1 MSDSMSVRAVLSAYD
16 ESFSST
22 LEEAIK
28 SINKFDNQTMASS
41 QAVSDSGSRIS
52 NTFKSMVGA
61 ISTVAI
67 AGKAWDVVKN
77 SMGGAIERFDTL
89 NKYPVVMKALN
100 YSTQDVAKSTS
111 ILAKGIDGL
120 PTSLQDVT
128 SVAQQLA
135 PLTGSAK
142 KASQSAIALNN
153 AFLASGASVADT
165 SRGLQQYT
173 QMLSTGKVDLM
184 SYRTLMETMPI
195 ALRKVAN
202 SFGFTGKSAEQDLYN
217 ALQSGQITVDQLN
230 DRFIKL
236 NGGVNGFAQLAR
248 KNSQGIGTSFANL
261 KNAVVKNMANMMS
274 SIDKGFKQAGFG
286 SIAQVLDS
294 LKGSINSTFQTI
306 APVVTSVTT
315 VILKSLKGLF
325 SFINANKNWL
335 GPLAKGLIGI
345 SVFGKTAT
353 TIGGMAKSFKELG
366 GVIGIFTKVFPSL
379 ATGIKII
386 VSLGKISVFGKTATT
401 IGGMAKSFK
410 ELGGVIGIFTKVFPS
425 LATGIKIIVSL
436 GKASTYVRIFQ
447 SAMFGIG
454 KAVVSVI
461 AVGSKVFDIF
471 MKVGNAFKILAGLI
485 TANPLTIIIASIAA
499 VVGALIYFFTQT
511 KKGRAL
517 WQSFVNWL
525 SGVWQGLVGIATTI
539 WNAIGSAVTT
549 CVNTV
554 KSVWQGIVEFFTTLW
569 TGIVNIATTIWNGL
583 VTVFTTIV
591 TVIETVWQGISTL
604 WQGIVEF
611 FTTLWTGIVNIATT
625 IWNGLVTVFTTIVT
639 VIETVWQGI
648 STFFT
653 TLWTNIVTI
662 ATTIWNMIVMVVTT
676 VVTTVQAVWSG
687 FSAFMGSLWN
697 GIVAVASGVWNGLVA
712 VISGVWNTIVSV
724 INGAISIVRSVISSG
739 FNGAKAIVQGAMN
752 AMRSVI
758 SSIWNAIKGVFGAG
772 VNFIKSVV
780 HIDLGAAGRAI
791 MNSFLNGLKSVW
803 ENVKSFVSGIA
814 GWIKAHKGP
823 ISYDRKLLIPAGRA
837 IMEGLNSGLTEQFAN
852 VKSNVSTMAEMI
864 ANAATVTIPEIN
876 TNGFSQSLSAFN
888 SQIGNS
894 GIGVNSHL
902 SAHNTFNASSR
913 LFENQ
918 VTALIEQAVN
928 KLDNV
933 DQHPEITFDT
943 ASKLNRKFNEW
954 NNASSRLFENQ
965 VTALIE
971 QAVNKLDNV
980 DQHPEITF
988 DTASKLNRKFNEWNV
1003 AKWRSAKG

>member
-306 APVVTSVTT
+306 APVVTNVTT

-335 GPLAKGLIGI
+335 GPLVKGLIGI

-353 TIGGMAKSFKELG
+353 TIGGIAKSFKELG

-379 ATGIKII
+379 AAGIKII
-386 VSLGKISVFGKTATT
+386 VSLGKV
-401 IGGMAKSFK
+401 
-410 ELGGVIGIFTKVFPS
+410 
-425 LATGIKIIVSL
+425 
-436 GKASTYVRIFQ
+436 STYVRIFQ

-461 AVGSKVFDIF
+461 IAGSKVFDIF
-471 MKVGNAFKILAGLI
+471 IKIGNAFKILAGLI
-485 TANPLTIIIASIAA
+485 TGNPFGIMIAAIAA
-499 VVGALIYFFTQT
+499 VVGVLIYFFTQT
-511 KKGRAL
+511 KAGRAL
-517 WQSFVNWL
+517 WQSFTAWL
-525 SGVWQGLVGIATTI
+525 SGAWQGLVGIATTV
-539 WNAIGSAVTT
+539 WNTISNAVIA
-549 CVNTV
+549 CVN
-554 KSVWQGIVEFFTTLW
+554 GIKAAW
-569 TGIVNIATTIWNGL
+569 T
-583 VTVFTTIV
+583 
-591 TVIETVWQGISTL
+591 
-604 WQGIVEF
+604 
-611 FTTLWTGIVNIATT
+611 
-625 IWNGLVTVFTTIVT
+625 
-639 VIETVWQGI
+639 GI
-648 STFFT
+648 STFFIG
-653 TLWTNIVTI
+653 LWTSITTNASIIWNSLVTI
-662 ATTIWNMIVMVVTT
+662 VTT
-676 VVTTVQAVWSG
+676 VVNLIQVAWSG
-687 FSAFMGSLWN
+687 FSAFMGSLWD

-752 AMRSVI
+752 AMRGVI
-758 SSIWNAIKGVFGAG
+758 SSIWNAIKGVFIAG
-772 VNFIKSVV
+772 VNFIRSVV
-780 HIDLGAAGRAI
+780 HVDLSGQGRAI
-791 MNSFLNGLKSVW
+791 MNSFFNGLKSVW
-803 ENVKSFVSGIA
+803 NSIKSFISHIA

-864 ANAATVTIPEIN
+864 ANATTVTIPEIN

-954 NNASSRLFENQ
+954 N
-965 VTALIE
+965 
-971 QAVNKLDNV
+971 
-980 DQHPEITF
+980 
-988 DTASKLNRKFNEWNV
+988 V
-1003 AKWRSAKG
+1003 AKWQSAKG

>member
-41 QAVSDSGSRIS
+41 QAVSGSGSRIS

-274 SIDKGFKQAGFG
+274 AINKGFKQAGFG

-306 APVVTSVTT
+306 APVVTSATT

-353 TIGGMAKSFKELG
+353 TIGGMAK
-366 GVIGIFTKVFPSL
+366 
-379 ATGIKII
+379 A
-386 VSLGKISVFGKTATT
+386 
-401 IGGMAKSFK
+401 FK

-471 MKVGNAFKILAGLI
+471 MKIGNAFKILAGLI

-525 SGVWQGLVGIATTI
+525 SGVWQGLVGIATTV
-539 WNAIGSAVTT
+539 WNAIGNAVTT

-554 KSVWQGIVEFFTTLW
+554 KSAWQGIVEFFTTLW
-569 TGIVNIATTIWNGL
+569 TGIVT
-583 VTVFTTIV
+583 
-591 TVIETVWQGISTL
+591 
-604 WQGIVEF
+604 
-611 FTTLWTGIVNIATT
+611 IATT

-687 FSAFMGSLWN
+687 FSAFMDSLWN
-697 GIVAVASGVWNGLVA
+697 GIVAVASSVWNGLVA
-712 VISGVWNTIVSV
+712 VISGAWNTIVSV

-758 SSIWNAIKGVFGAG
+758 SSVWNAIKGVFRAG

-780 HIDLGAAGRAI
+780 HVNLSAQGRAI
-791 MNSFLNGLKSVW
+791 MNSFFDGLKSVW
-803 ENVKSFVSGIA
+803 NSIKRFISHIA

-852 VKSNVSTMAEMI
+852 VKFNVSTMAERI

-954 NNASSRLFENQ
+954 N
-965 VTALIE
+965 
-971 QAVNKLDNV
+971 
-980 DQHPEITF
+980 
-988 DTASKLNRKFNEWNV
+988 V
-1003 AKWRSAKG
+1003 AKWQSAKG

>member
-28 SINKFDNQTMASS
+28 SINKFDNQTIASS

-61 ISTVAI
+61 VSAVAV

-236 NGGVNGFAQLAR
+236 NGGVNGFAQLAK

-274 SIDKGFKQAGFG
+274 AINKGFSQAGFG
-286 SIAQVLDS
+286 SIAQVLDNMKS
-294 LKGSINSTFQTI
+294 GINATFQAI
-306 APVVTSVTT
+306 SPIVTNATT
-315 VILKSLKGLF
+315 AILRTLKGLF

-335 GPLAKGLIGI
+335 GPLAEGLIGI

-353 TIGGMAKSFKELG
+353 TISGLARAFQELG
-366 GVIGIFTKVFPSL
+366 GVVGIFTKVFPSL
-379 ATGIKII
+379 TTG
-386 VSLGKISVFGKTATT
+386 V
-401 IGGMAKSFK
+401 
-410 ELGGVIGIFTKVFPS
+410 
-425 LATGIKIIVSL
+425 KIIVSL

-471 MKVGNAFKILAGLI
+471 MKMGRALKVVGVALKALGALMTN
-485 TANPLTIIIASIAA
+485 NPFGIMIAAIAA
-499 VVGALIYFFTQT
+499 VVGVLIYFFTQT
-511 KKGRAL
+511 KTGRAL
-517 WQSFVNWL
+517 WQSFITWL
-525 SGVWQGLVGIATTI
+525 SGVWQSLVGIATTVWNGI
-539 WNAIGSAVTT
+539 SNAITT
-549 CVNTV
+549 CVNIV
-554 KSVWQGIVEFFTTLW
+554 K
-569 TGIVNIATTIWNGL
+569 A
-583 VTVFTTIV
+583 
-591 TVIETVWQGISTL
+591 
-604 WQGIVEF
+604 
-611 FTTLWTGIVNIATT
+611 A
-625 IWNGLVTVFTTIVT
+625 
-639 VIETVWQGI
+639 WQGI

-758 SSIWNAIKGVFGAG
+758 SSIWNAIKGVFRAG
-772 VNFIKSVV
+772 VNFIRSVV
-780 HIDLGAAGRAI
+780 HVDLSGQGRAI
-791 MNSFLNGLKSVW
+791 MNSFFNGLKSVW
-803 ENVKSFVSGIA
+803 NSIKSFISRIA

-954 NNASSRLFENQ
+954 N
-965 VTALIE
+965 
-971 QAVNKLDNV
+971 
-980 DQHPEITF
+980 
-988 DTASKLNRKFNEWNV
+988 V
-1003 AKWRSAKG
+1003 ANWQSAKG

>member
-41 QAVSDSGSRIS
+41 QAVSGSGSRIS

-274 SIDKGFKQAGFG
+274 AINKGFKQAGFG

-306 APVVTSVTT
+306 APVVTSATT

-386 VSLGKISVFGKTATT
+386 VSLGK
-401 IGGMAKSFK
+401 
-410 ELGGVIGIFTKVFPS
+410 
-425 LATGIKIIVSL
+425 
-436 GKASTYVRIFQ
+436 ASTYVRIFQ

-461 AVGSKVFDIF
+461 EVGSKVFDIF
-471 MKVGNAFKILAGLI
+471 MKMGRVLKVVGVALKALGALMA
-485 TANPLTIIIASIAA
+485 ANPFVTIVAAIAA
-499 VVGALIYFFTQT
+499 VVGVLIYFFTQT
-511 KKGRAL
+511 KTGRAL
-517 WQSFVNWL
+517 WQSFITWL
-525 SGVWQGLVGIATTI
+525 SGVWQSLVGIATTV
-539 WNAIGSAVTT
+539 WNGISNKITT
-549 CVNTV
+549 CVNIV
-554 KSVWQGIVEFFTTLW
+554 K
-569 TGIVNIATTIWNGL
+569 AA
-583 VTVFTTIV
+583 
-591 TVIETVWQGISTL
+591 

-687 FSAFMGSLWN
+687 FSAFMDSLWN

-712 VISGVWNTIVSV
+712 VISGAWNTIVSV

-758 SSIWNAIKGVFGAG
+758 SSVWNAIKGVFNAG

-780 HIDLGAAGRAI
+780 HVDLSAQGRAI
-791 MNSFLNGLKSVW
+791 MNSFFNGLKSVW
-803 ENVKSFVSGIA
+803 NSIKSFISHIA

-852 VKSNVSTMAEMI
+852 VKSNVSTMAERI

-954 NNASSRLFENQ
+954 N
-965 VTALIE
+965 
-971 QAVNKLDNV
+971 
-980 DQHPEITF
+980 
-988 DTASKLNRKFNEWNV
+988 V
-1003 AKWRSAKG
+1003 AKWQSAKG

>member
-274 SIDKGFKQAGFG
+274 SIDKGLKQAGFG

-386 VSLGKISVFGKTATT
+386 VSLGK
-401 IGGMAKSFK
+401 
-410 ELGGVIGIFTKVFPS
+410 
-425 LATGIKIIVSL
+425 
-436 GKASTYVRIFQ
+436 ASTYVRIFQ

-471 MKVGNAFKILAGLI
+471 MKMGRALKVVGVALKALGALM
-485 TANPLTIIIASIAA
+485 ANNQFGIMIAAIAA
-499 VVGALIYFFTQT
+499 VVGVLIYFFTQT
-511 KKGRAL
+511 KTGRAL
-517 WQSFVNWL
+517 WQSFITWL
-525 SGVWQGLVGIATTI
+525 SGVWQSLVGIATTV
-539 WNAIGSAVTT
+539 WNGISNTITT
-549 CVNTV
+549 CVNIV
-554 KSVWQGIVEFFTTLW
+554 KAAWQGIVEFFTTLW
-569 TGIVNIATTIWNGL
+569 T
-583 VTVFTTIV
+583 
-591 TVIETVWQGISTL
+591 E
-604 WQGIVEF
+604 
-611 FTTLWTGIVNIATT
+611 IVNIATT

-676 VVTTVQAVWSG
+676 VVTTVQAAWSG
-687 FSAFMGSLWN
+687 FSAFMDSLWN

-712 VISGVWNTIVSV
+712 VISGAWNTIVSV

-772 VNFIKSVV
+772 VNFIRSVV

-954 NNASSRLFENQ
+954 N
-965 VTALIE
+965 
-971 QAVNKLDNV
+971 
-980 DQHPEITF
+980 
-988 DTASKLNRKFNEWNV
+988 V
-1003 AKWRSAKG
+1003 AKWQSAKG

>member
-16 ESFSST
+16 ENFSST
-22 LEEAIK
+22 LEEAIR
-28 SINKFDNQTMASS
+28 SINKFDNQTMTSS

-236 NGGVNGFAQLAR
+236 NGGVNGFAQLAK

-274 SIDKGFKQAGFG
+274 AINKGFSQAGFG
-286 SIAQVLDS
+286 SIAQVLDNMKS
-294 LKGSINSTFQTI
+294 GINATFQAI
-306 APVVTSVTT
+306 SPIVTNATT
-315 VILKSLKGLF
+315 AILRTLKGLF

-335 GPLAKGLIGI
+335 GPLAEGLIGI

-353 TIGGMAKSFKELG
+353 TISGLARAFQELG
-366 GVIGIFTKVFPSL
+366 GVVGIFTKVFPSL
-379 ATGIKII
+379 TTG
-386 VSLGKISVFGKTATT
+386 V
-401 IGGMAKSFK
+401 
-410 ELGGVIGIFTKVFPS
+410 
-425 LATGIKIIVSL
+425 KIIVSL

-499 VVGALIYFFTQT
+499 VVGVLIYFFTQT

-525 SGVWQGLVGIATTI
+525 SGVWQGLVGIATTV
-539 WNAIGSAVTT
+539 WNTIGNAVTT

-554 KSVWQGIVEFFTTLW
+554 KSV
-569 TGIVNIATTIWNGL
+569 
-583 VTVFTTIV
+583 
-591 TVIETVWQGISTL
+591 

-662 ATTIWNMIVMVVTT
+662 ATTIWNMLVMVVSM
-676 VVTTVQAVWSG
+676 VVSAVQAVWSG
-687 FSAFMGSLWN
+687 FAGFMSGLWS
-697 GIVAVASGVWNGLVA
+697 GIVAVASSVWNTLIAVVSTVWNA
-712 VISGVWNTIVSV
+712 ITTVISGAVN
-724 INGAISIVRSVISSG
+724 AVRSVISGG
-739 FNGAKAIVQGAMN
+739 FNAARGIVQNVMN
-752 AMRSVI
+752 AIKGVI
-758 SSIWNAIKGVFGAG
+758 SNVWNAIKGVFNAG

-780 HIDLGAAGRAI
+780 HVDLSAQGRAI
-791 MNSFLNGLKSVW
+791 MNSFFNGLKSVW
-803 ENVKSFVSGIA
+803 NSIKNFISGIA

-823 ISYDRKLLIPAGRA
+823 ISYDRKLLIPAGQA
-837 IMEGLNSGLTEQFAN
+837 IMEGLNNGLTGEFAS
-852 VKSNVSTMAEMI
+852 VQSNVSTMAERI

-888 SQIGNS
+888 SQLDNS
-894 GIGVNSHL
+894 SIGVNSRL
-902 SAHNTFNASSR
+902 SASNTFNASSR
-913 LFENQ
+913 SFEDQ
-918 VTALIEQAVN
+918 VTTLIEQAVN

-933 DQHPEITFDT
+933 DQHPEIG
-943 ASKLNRKFNEW
+943 LNTLDKMNNYFNKQNV
-954 NNASSRLFENQ
+954 NN
-965 VTALIE
+965 
-971 QAVNKLDNV
+971 
-980 DQHPEITF
+980 
-988 DTASKLNRKFNEWNV
+988 W
-1003 AKWRSAKG
+1003 WSAKG

>member
-386 VSLGKISVFGKTATT
+386 VSLGK
-401 IGGMAKSFK
+401 
-410 ELGGVIGIFTKVFPS
+410 
-425 LATGIKIIVSL
+425 
-436 GKASTYVRIFQ
+436 ASTYVRIFQ

-554 KSVWQGIVEFFTTLW
+554 KSV
-569 TGIVNIATTIWNGL
+569 
-583 VTVFTTIV
+583 
-591 TVIETVWQGISTL
+591 

-954 NNASSRLFENQ
+954 N
-965 VTALIE
+965 
-971 QAVNKLDNV
+971 
-980 DQHPEITF
+980 
-988 DTASKLNRKFNEWNV
+988 V
-1003 AKWRSAKG
+1003 AKWQSAKG

>member
-16 ESFSST
+16 ENFSST
-22 LEEAIK
+22 LEEAIR

-67 AGKAWDVVKN
+67 AGKAWDVIKN

-202 SFGFTGKSAEQDLYN
+202 SFGFTGKSAEQDLYK

-274 SIDKGFKQAGFG
+274 AIDKGFKQAGFG

-306 APVVTSVTT
+306 APVVTSATT

-345 SVFGKTAT
+345 SIFGKTAT
-353 TIGGMAKSFKELG
+353 TIGGIAKSFQ
-366 GVIGIFTKVFPSL
+366 
-379 ATGIKII
+379 
-386 VSLGKISVFGKTATT
+386 
-401 IGGMAKSFK
+401 

-471 MKVGNAFKILAGLI
+471 MKIGNAFKILAGLI
-485 TANPLTIIIASIAA
+485 TANPFGIMIAAIAA
-499 VVGALIYFFTQT
+499 VVGVLIYFFTQT
-511 KKGRAL
+511 KTGRAL

-525 SGVWQGLVGIATTI
+525 SGVWQGLVGIATTV
-539 WNAIGSAVTT
+539 WNAIGNAVTT

-554 KSVWQGIVEFFTTLW
+554 KSV
-569 TGIVNIATTIWNGL
+569 
-583 VTVFTTIV
+583 
-591 TVIETVWQGISTL
+591 

-662 ATTIWNMIVMVVTT
+662 ATTIWNMIVTVVTT

-687 FSAFMGSLWN
+687 FSAFMGSLWD

-712 VISGVWNTIVSV
+712 VSSGAWNAIVSV

-758 SSIWNAIKGVFGAG
+758 SSIWNAIKGVFRAG
-772 VNFIKSVV
+772 VNFIRSVV
-780 HIDLGAAGRAI
+780 HVDLSGQGRAI
-791 MNSFLNGLKSVW
+791 MNSFFNGLKSVW
-803 ENVKSFVSGIA
+803 NSIKSFISHIA

-954 NNASSRLFENQ
+954 N
-965 VTALIE
+965 
-971 QAVNKLDNV
+971 
-980 DQHPEITF
+980 
-988 DTASKLNRKFNEWNV
+988 V
-1003 AKWRSAKG
+1003 AKWQSAKG

>member
-1 MSDSMSVRAVLSAYD
+1 MLDSMSVRAVLSAYD

-41 QAVSDSGSRIS
+41 QAVSGSGSRIS

-274 SIDKGFKQAGFG
+274 AINKGFKQAGFG

-306 APVVTSVTT
+306 APVVTSATT

-345 SVFGKTAT
+345 SIFGKTAT
-353 TIGGMAKSFKELG
+353 TIGGIAKSFQ
-366 GVIGIFTKVFPSL
+366 
-379 ATGIKII
+379 
-386 VSLGKISVFGKTATT
+386 
-401 IGGMAKSFK
+401 

-471 MKVGNAFKILAGLI
+471 MKIGNAFKILAGLI

-525 SGVWQGLVGIATTI
+525 SGVWQGLVGIATTV
-539 WNAIGSAVTT
+539 WNAIGNAVTT

-554 KSVWQGIVEFFTTLW
+554 KS
-569 TGIVNIATTIWNGL
+569 A
-583 VTVFTTIV
+583 
-591 TVIETVWQGISTL
+591 

-687 FSAFMGSLWN
+687 FSAFMDSLWN

-712 VISGVWNTIVSV
+712 VISGAWNTIVSV
-724 INGAISIVRSVISSG
+724 INGAISIVRSGISRG

-758 SSIWNAIKGVFGAG
+758 SSVWNAIKGVFRAG

-780 HIDLGAAGRAI
+780 HVNLSAQGRAI
-791 MNSFLNGLKSVW
+791 MNSFFDGLKSVW
-803 ENVKSFVSGIA
+803 NSIKRFISHIA

-876 TNGFSQSLSAFN
+876 TNGFSQSLSTFN

-954 NNASSRLFENQ
+954 N
-965 VTALIE
+965 
-971 QAVNKLDNV
+971 
-980 DQHPEITF
+980 
-988 DTASKLNRKFNEWNV
+988 V
-1003 AKWRSAKG
+1003 AKWQSAKG

>member
-16 ESFSST
+16 ENFSST
-22 LEEAIK
+22 LEEAIR
-28 SINKFDNQTMASS
+28 SINKFDNQTMTSS

-61 ISTVAI
+61 ISTVAV
-67 AGKAWDVVKN
+67 AGKAWDVVKD

-202 SFGFTGKSAEQDLYN
+202 SFGFTGKSAEQDLYS

-236 NGGVNGFAQLAR
+236 NGGVNGFAQLAK

-274 SIDKGFKQAGFG
+274 AINKGFSQAGFG
-286 SIAQVLDS
+286 SIAQVLDNMKS
-294 LKGSINSTFQTI
+294 GINATFQAI
-306 APVVTSVTT
+306 SPIVTNATT
-315 VILKSLKGLF
+315 AILRTLKGLF

-335 GPLAKGLIGI
+335 GPLVEGLIGI

-353 TIGGMAKSFKELG
+353 TISGLARAFQELG
-366 GVIGIFTKVFPSL
+366 GVVGIFTKVFPSL
-379 ATGIKII
+379 TTG
-386 VSLGKISVFGKTATT
+386 V
-401 IGGMAKSFK
+401 
-410 ELGGVIGIFTKVFPS
+410 
-425 LATGIKIIVSL
+425 KIIVSL

-525 SGVWQGLVGIATTI
+525 SGVWQGLVGIATTV
-539 WNAIGSAVTT
+539 WNAIGNAVTT

-554 KSVWQGIVEFFTTLW
+554 KSVWQGIVGFFTGLW
-569 TGIVNIATTIWNGL
+569 SGIVTIAVTIWNGL
-583 VTVFTTIV
+583 VTAFTTIV
-591 TVIETVWQGISTL
+591 TVVETVWQG
-604 WQGIVEF
+604 V
-611 FTTLWTGIVNIATT
+611 
-625 IWNGLVTVFTTIVT
+625 
-639 VIETVWQGI
+639 
-648 STFFT
+648 STFFA
-653 TLWTNIVTI
+653 TLWAGIVVI
-662 ATTIWNMIVMVVTT
+662 TTTVWNMIVIVFST
-676 VVTTVQAVWSG
+676 VVSAVQAVWSG
-687 FSAFMGSLWN
+687 FAGFMSNLWL
-697 GIVAVASGVWNGLVA
+697 GIVAVASSVWNTLVA
-712 VISGVWNTIVSV
+712 VASTVWNAITTVISGAVN
-724 INGAISIVRSVISSG
+724 AVRSVISGG
-739 FNGAKAIVQGAMN
+739 FNAARGIVQNVMN
-752 AMRSVI
+752 AIKSVI
-758 SSIWNAIKGVFGAG
+758 SNVWNAIKGVFNAG

-780 HIDLGAAGRAI
+780 HVDLSAQGRAI
-791 MNSFLNGLKSVW
+791 MNSFFDGLKSVW
-803 ENVKSFVSGIA
+803 NSIKNFVSGIA
-814 GWIKAHKGP
+814 DWIKAHKGP
-823 ISYDRKLLIPAGRA
+823 ISYDRKLLIPAGQA
-837 IMEGLNSGLTEQFAN
+837 IMEGLNNGLTGEFAS
-852 VKSNVSTMAEMI
+852 VQSNVSTMSERI

-888 SQIGNS
+888 SQLDNS
-894 GIGVNSHL
+894 SIGVNSRL
-902 SAHNTFNASSR
+902 SASNTFNASSR
-913 LFENQ
+913 SFEDQ
-918 VTALIEQAVN
+918 VTTLIEQAVN

-933 DQHPEITFDT
+933 DQHPEIGLTTLD
-943 ASKLNRKFNEW
+943 KMNNYFN
-954 NNASSRLFENQ
+954 
-965 VTALIE
+965 
-971 QAVNKLDNV
+971 KKNV
-980 DQHPEITF
+980 GNWQ
-988 DTASKLNRKFNEWNV
+988 
-1003 AKWRSAKG
+1003 SAKG

>member
-28 SINKFDNQTMASS
+28 SINKFDNQTIASS

-61 ISTVAI
+61 VSAVAV

-236 NGGVNGFAQLAR
+236 NGGVNGFAQLAK

-274 SIDKGFKQAGFG
+274 AIDNGFKQAGFG
-286 SIAQVLDS
+286 SIAQVLDNM
-294 LKGSINSTFQTI
+294 KGSINSAFQAITPI
-306 APVVTSVTT
+306 VTNVTT
-315 VILKSLKGLF
+315 TILKTLKGLF

-335 GPLAKGLIGI
+335 GPLVEGLVGI
-345 SVFGKTAT
+345 SVLGKTAT
-353 TIGGMAKSFKELG
+353 TIGGIAKSFQELG
-366 GVIGIFTKVFPSL
+366 GAVGIFTKVFPSL
-379 ATGIKII
+379 TTGIRII
-386 VSLGKISVFGKTATT
+386 L
-401 IGGMAKSFK
+401 
-410 ELGGVIGIFTKVFPS
+410 
-425 LATGIKIIVSL
+425 SL
-436 GKASTYVRIFQ
+436 GKASTYVKVFWTAV
-447 SAMFGIG
+447 SGLG
-454 KAVVSVI
+454 KVFVSVI
-461 AVGSKVFDIF
+461 SIGSKVFDTF
-471 MKVGNAFKILAGLI
+471 MKMVNIFKVVGGAFKALGKLMA
-485 TANPLTIIIASIAA
+485 ANQFTIIIAAIAA
-499 VVGALIYFFTQT
+499 VVGVLIYFFTQT
-511 KKGRAL
+511 KTGRAL
-517 WQSFVNWL
+517 WQNFVNWL
-525 SGVWQGLVGIATTI
+525 SGVWQGLVGIATTV
-539 WNAIGSAVTT
+539 WNAIGNVVTT

-554 KSVWQGIVEFFTTLW
+554 KSVWQGIVGFFTGLW
-569 TGIVNIATTIWNGL
+569 SGIVTIA
-583 VTVFTTIV
+583 V
-591 TVIETVWQGISTL
+591 
-604 WQGIVEF
+604 
-611 FTTLWTGIVNIATT
+611 T

-653 TLWTNIVTI
+653 TLWTGIVTI
-662 ATTIWNMIVMVVTT
+662 ATIIWNMLVMVVSM
-676 VVTTVQAVWSG
+676 VVSAVQAVWSG
-687 FSAFMGSLWN
+687 FTGFMSGLWS
-697 GIVAVASGVWNGLVA
+697 GIVAVASSVWNTLVA
-712 VISGVWNTIVSV
+712 VVSTVWNAITTVISGAVN
-724 INGAISIVRSVISSG
+724 AVRSVISGG
-739 FNGAKAIVQGAMN
+739 FNAARGIVQNVMN
-752 AMRSVI
+752 AIKGVI
-758 SSIWNAIKGVFGAG
+758 SNVWNAIKGVFNAG

-780 HIDLGAAGRAI
+780 HVDLSAQGRAI
-791 MNSFLNGLKSVW
+791 MNSFFDGLKSVW
-803 ENVKSFVSGIA
+803 NSIKNFISGIA
-814 GWIKAHKGP
+814 DWIKAHKGP
-823 ISYDRKLLIPAGRA
+823 ISYDRKLLIPAGQA
-837 IMEGLNSGLTEQFAN
+837 IMEGLNNGLTGEFAS
-852 VKSNVSTMAEMI
+852 VQSNVSTMAERI
-864 ANAATVTIPEIN
+864 TNAATVTIPEIN

-888 SQIGNS
+888 SQLDNS
-894 GIGVNSHL
+894 SIGVNSRL
-902 SAHNTFNASSR
+902 SASNTFNASSR
-913 LFENQ
+913 SFE
-918 VTALIEQAVN
+918 
-928 KLDNV
+928 
-933 DQHPEITFDT
+933 DQITT
-943 ASKLNRKFNEW
+943 
-954 NNASSRLFENQ
+954 
-965 VTALIE
+965 LIE

-1003 AKWRSAKG
+1003 ANWQSAKG

>member
-1 MSDSMSVRAVLSAYD
+1 MSVRAVLSAYD
-16 ESFSST
+16 ENFSST
-22 LEEAIK
+22 LEEAIR
-28 SINKFDNQTMASS
+28 SINKFDNQTMTSS

-67 AGKAWDVVKN
+67 AGKAWDIVKS

-202 SFGFTGKSAEQDLYN
+202 SFGFTGKSAEQDLYK

-236 NGGVNGFAQLAR
+236 NGGVNGFAQLAK

-274 SIDKGFKQAGFG
+274 AINKGFKQAGFG

-306 APVVTSVTT
+306 APVVTSATT

-345 SVFGKTAT
+345 SIFGKTAT
-353 TIGGMAKSFKELG
+353 TIGGIAKSFQ
-366 GVIGIFTKVFPSL
+366 
-379 ATGIKII
+379 
-386 VSLGKISVFGKTATT
+386 
-401 IGGMAKSFK
+401 

-471 MKVGNAFKILAGLI
+471 MKIGNAFKILAGLI

-499 VVGALIYFFTQT
+499 VVGVLIYFFTQT
-511 KKGRAL
+511 KTGRAL
-517 WQSFVNWL
+517 WQSFITWL
-525 SGVWQGLVGIATTI
+525 SGAWQGLVGIATTV
-539 WNAIGSAVTT
+539 WNTISNAVIA
-549 CVNTV
+549 CVN
-554 KSVWQGIVEFFTTLW
+554 GIKAAW
-569 TGIVNIATTIWNGL
+569 T
-583 VTVFTTIV
+583 
-591 TVIETVWQGISTL
+591 
-604 WQGIVEF
+604 
-611 FTTLWTGIVNIATT
+611 
-625 IWNGLVTVFTTIVT
+625 
-639 VIETVWQGI
+639 GI
-648 STFFT
+648 STFFIS
-653 TLWTNIVTI
+653 LWTSITTNASIVWNSLVTI
-662 ATTIWNMIVMVVTT
+662 VTT
-676 VVTTVQAVWSG
+676 VVNLIQAAWSG
-687 FSAFMGSLWN
+687 FSAFMGSLWD

-712 VISGVWNTIVSV
+712 VISGAWNTIVSV

-758 SSIWNAIKGVFGAG
+758 SSIWNAIKGVFRAG
-772 VNFIKSVV
+772 VNFIRSVV
-780 HIDLGAAGRAI
+780 HVDLSGQGRAI
-791 MNSFLNGLKSVW
+791 MNSFFNGLKSVW
-803 ENVKSFVSGIA
+803 NSIKSFISHIA

-933 DQHPEITFDT
+933 DQHPEIG
-943 ASKLNRKFNEW
+943 LNTLDKMNNYFNKQNV
-954 NNASSRLFENQ
+954 NN
-965 VTALIE
+965 
-971 QAVNKLDNV
+971 
-980 DQHPEITF
+980 
-988 DTASKLNRKFNEWNV
+988 W
-1003 AKWRSAKG
+1003 WSAKG

>member
-1 MSDSMSVRAVLSAYD
+1 MSVRAVLSAYD
-16 ESFSST
+16 ENFSST

-67 AGKAWDVVKN
+67 AGKAWDIVKS

-142 KASQSAIALNN
+142 KASKSAIALNN

-236 NGGVNGFAQLAR
+236 NGGVNGFAQLAK

-274 SIDKGFKQAGFG
+274 AINKGFSQAGFG

-325 SFINANKNWL
+325 SFISQNRSWL
-335 GPLAKGLIGI
+335 APLAVGVASFLGTIKVLTVGIKGVQAVIKGFETVKAFTSMI
-345 SVFGKTAT
+345 AEGKTA
-353 TIGGMAKSFKELG
+353 IGMFKN
-366 GVIGIFTKVFPSL
+366 L
-379 ATGIKII
+379 A
-386 VSLGKISVFGKTATT
+386 A
-401 IGGMAKSFK
+401 
-410 ELGGVIGIFTKVFPS
+410 
-425 LATGIKIIVSL
+425 
-436 GKASTYVRIFQ
+436 
-447 SAMFGIG
+447 AMSI
-454 KAVVSVI
+454 
-461 AVGSKVFDIF
+461 
-471 MKVGNAFKILAGLI
+471 
-485 TANPLTIIIASIAA
+485 NPWVLLVAAIAA
-499 VVGALIYFFTQT
+499 VVGVLIYFFTQT
-511 KKGRAL
+511 KTGRAL
-517 WQSFVNWL
+517 WQSFTTWL
-525 SGVWQGLVGIATTI
+525 SGAWQGLVGIATTV
-539 WNAIGSAVTT
+539 WNTISNAVIA
-549 CVNTV
+549 CVN
-554 KSVWQGIVEFFTTLW
+554 GIKAAW
-569 TGIVNIATTIWNGL
+569 T
-583 VTVFTTIV
+583 
-591 TVIETVWQGISTL
+591 
-604 WQGIVEF
+604 
-611 FTTLWTGIVNIATT
+611 
-625 IWNGLVTVFTTIVT
+625 
-639 VIETVWQGI
+639 GI
-648 STFFT
+648 STFFIG
-653 TLWTNIVTI
+653 LWTSITTNASIIWNSLVTI
-662 ATTIWNMIVMVVTT
+662 VTT
-676 VVTTVQAVWSG
+676 VVNLIQAAWSG
-687 FSAFMGSLWN
+687 FSAFMDSLWN

-752 AMRSVI
+752 AMRGVI
-758 SSIWNAIKGVFGAG
+758 SSIWNAIKGVFIAG
-772 VNFIKSVV
+772 VNFIRSVV
-780 HIDLGAAGRAI
+780 HVDLSGQGRAI
-791 MNSFLNGLKSVW
+791 MNSFFNGLKSVW
-803 ENVKSFVSGIA
+803 NSIKSFISHIA

-954 NNASSRLFENQ
+954 N
-965 VTALIE
+965 
-971 QAVNKLDNV
+971 
-980 DQHPEITF
+980 
-988 DTASKLNRKFNEWNV
+988 V
-1003 AKWRSAKG
+1003 AKWQSAKG

>member
-16 ESFSST
+16 ENFSST
-22 LEEAIK
+22 LEEAIR
-28 SINKFDNQTMASS
+28 SINKFDNQTMTSS

-61 ISTVAI
+61 ISTVAV
-67 AGKAWDVVKN
+67 AGKAWDVVKD

-236 NGGVNGFAQLAR
+236 NGGVNGFAQLAK

-274 SIDKGFKQAGFG
+274 AINKGFSQAGFD
-286 SIAQVLDS
+286 SIAQVLDNMKS
-294 LKGSINSTFQTI
+294 GINATFQAI
-306 APVVTSVTT
+306 SPIVTNATT
-315 VILKSLKGLF
+315 AILRTLKGLF

-335 GPLAKGLIGI
+335 GPLAEGLIGI

-353 TIGGMAKSFKELG
+353 TISGLARAFQELG
-366 GVIGIFTKVFPSL
+366 GVVGIFTKVFPSL
-379 ATGIKII
+379 TTG
-386 VSLGKISVFGKTATT
+386 V
-401 IGGMAKSFK
+401 
-410 ELGGVIGIFTKVFPS
+410 
-425 LATGIKIIVSL
+425 KIIVSL

-454 KAVVSVI
+454 KAVVSAI

-525 SGVWQGLVGIATTI
+525 SGVWQGLVGIATTV
-539 WNAIGSAVTT
+539 WNAIGNAVTT

-554 KSVWQGIVEFFTTLW
+554 KSVWQGIVGFFTGLW
-569 TGIVNIATTIWNGL
+569 SGIVTIAVTIWNGL
-583 VTVFTTIV
+583 VTVF
-591 TVIETVWQGISTL
+591 
-604 WQGIVEF
+604 
-611 FTTLWTGIVNIATT
+611 A
-625 IWNGLVTVFTTIVT
+625 TIVT

-653 TLWTNIVTI
+653 TLWTGIVTI
-662 ATTIWNMIVMVVTT
+662 ATTIWNMLVMVVSM
-676 VVTTVQAVWSG
+676 VVSAVQAVWSG
-687 FSAFMGSLWN
+687 FAGFMSGLWS
-697 GIVAVASGVWNGLVA
+697 GIVAVASSVWNTLVA
-712 VISGVWNTIVSV
+712 VVSTVWNAITTVISGAVN
-724 INGAISIVRSVISSG
+724 AVRSVISGG
-739 FNGAKAIVQGAMN
+739 FNAARGIVQNVMN
-752 AMRSVI
+752 AIKGVI
-758 SSIWNAIKGVFGAG
+758 SNVWNAIKGVFNAG

-780 HIDLGAAGRAI
+780 HVDLSAQGRAI
-791 MNSFLNGLKSVW
+791 MNSFFDGLKSVW
-803 ENVKSFVSGIA
+803 NSIKNFISGIA
-814 GWIKAHKGP
+814 DWIKAHKGP
-823 ISYDRKLLIPAGRA
+823 ISYDRKLLIPAGQA
-837 IMEGLNSGLTEQFAN
+837 IMEGLNNGLTGEFAS
-852 VKSNVSTMAEMI
+852 VQSNVSTMAERI

-888 SQIGNS
+888 SQLDNS
-894 GIGVNSHL
+894 SIGVNSRL
-902 SAHNTFNASSR
+902 SASNTFNASSR
-913 LFENQ
+913 SFE
-918 VTALIEQAVN
+918 
-928 KLDNV
+928 
-933 DQHPEITFDT
+933 DQITT
-943 ASKLNRKFNEW
+943 
-954 NNASSRLFENQ
+954 
-965 VTALIE
+965 LIE

-1003 AKWRSAKG
+1003 ARWQSAKG

>member
-67 AGKAWDVVKN
+67 AGKAWDIVKS

-236 NGGVNGFAQLAR
+236 NGGVNGFAQLAK

-274 SIDKGFKQAGFG
+274 AINKGFKQAGFG

-315 VILKSLKGLF
+315 VVLKSLKGLF

-386 VSLGKISVFGKTATT
+386 VSLGK
-401 IGGMAKSFK
+401 
-410 ELGGVIGIFTKVFPS
+410 
-425 LATGIKIIVSL
+425 
-436 GKASTYVRIFQ
+436 ASTYVRIFQ

-461 AVGSKVFDIF
+461 IAGSKVFDIF
-471 MKVGNAFKILAGLI
+471 MKMGRALKAVGVALKALGALMTN
-485 TANPLTIIIASIAA
+485 NPFGIMIAAIAA
-499 VVGALIYFFTQT
+499 VVGVLIYFFTQT
-511 KKGRAL
+511 KTGRAL
-517 WQSFVNWL
+517 WQSFITWL
-525 SGVWQGLVGIATTI
+525 SGVWQSLVGIATTV
-539 WNAIGSAVTT
+539 WNGISNTITT
-549 CVNTV
+549 CVNIV
-554 KSVWQGIVEFFTTLW
+554 K
-569 TGIVNIATTIWNGL
+569 AA
-583 VTVFTTIV
+583 
-591 TVIETVWQGISTL
+591 

-687 FSAFMGSLWN
+687 FSAFMGSLWD

-758 SSIWNAIKGVFGAG
+758 SSIWNAIKGVFRAG
-772 VNFIKSVV
+772 VNFIRSVV
-780 HIDLGAAGRAI
+780 HVDLSGQGRAI
-791 MNSFLNGLKSVW
+791 MNSFFNGLKSVW
-803 ENVKSFVSGIA
+803 NSIKSFISHIA

-933 DQHPEITFDT
+933 DQHPEIG
-943 ASKLNRKFNEW
+943 LNTLDKMNNYFNKQNV
-954 NNASSRLFENQ
+954 NN
-965 VTALIE
+965 
-971 QAVNKLDNV
+971 
-980 DQHPEITF
+980 
-988 DTASKLNRKFNEWNV
+988 W
-1003 AKWRSAKG
+1003 WSAKG

>member
-67 AGKAWDVVKN
+67 AGKAWDVIKN

-236 NGGVNGFAQLAR
+236 NGGVNGFAQLAK

-274 SIDKGFKQAGFG
+274 AINKGFKQAGFG

-306 APVVTSVTT
+306 APVVTSATT

-353 TIGGMAKSFKELG
+353 TIGG
-366 GVIGIFTKVFPSL
+366 I
-379 ATGIKII
+379 
-386 VSLGKISVFGKTATT
+386 
-401 IGGMAKSFK
+401 AKSFK

-471 MKVGNAFKILAGLI
+471 MKIGNAFKILAGLI

-499 VVGALIYFFTQT
+499 VVGVLIYFFTQT
-511 KKGRAL
+511 KTGRAL
-517 WQSFVNWL
+517 WQSFITWL
-525 SGVWQGLVGIATTI
+525 SGAWQGLVGIATTV
-539 WNAIGSAVTT
+539 WNTISNAVIA
-549 CVNTV
+549 CVN
-554 KSVWQGIVEFFTTLW
+554 GIKAAW
-569 TGIVNIATTIWNGL
+569 T
-583 VTVFTTIV
+583 
-591 TVIETVWQGISTL
+591 
-604 WQGIVEF
+604 
-611 FTTLWTGIVNIATT
+611 
-625 IWNGLVTVFTTIVT
+625 
-639 VIETVWQGI
+639 GI
-648 STFFT
+648 STFFIS
-653 TLWTNIVTI
+653 LWTSITTNASIVWNSLVTI
-662 ATTIWNMIVMVVTT
+662 VTT
-676 VVTTVQAVWSG
+676 VVNLIQAAWSG
-687 FSAFMGSLWN
+687 FSAFMGSLWD

-712 VISGVWNTIVSV
+712 VISGAWNTIVSV

-758 SSIWNAIKGVFGAG
+758 SSIWNAIKGVFIAG
-772 VNFIKSVV
+772 VNFIRSVV
-780 HIDLGAAGRAI
+780 HVDLSGQGRAI
-791 MNSFLNGLKSVW
+791 MNSFFNGLKSVW
-803 ENVKSFVSGIA
+803 NSIKSFISHIA

-954 NNASSRLFENQ
+954 N
-965 VTALIE
+965 
-971 QAVNKLDNV
+971 
-980 DQHPEITF
+980 
-988 DTASKLNRKFNEWNV
+988 V
-1003 AKWRSAKG
+1003 AKWQSAKG

>member
-28 SINKFDNQTMASS
+28 SINKFDNQTIASS

-61 ISTVAI
+61 ISAVAV

-236 NGGVNGFAQLAR
+236 NGGVNGFAQLAK
-248 KNSQGIGTSFANL
+248 KNSEGIGTSFANL
-261 KNAVVKNMANMMS
+261 KNAVVKNLANMLS
-274 SIDKGFKQAGFG
+274 AIDNGFKQAGLG
-286 SIAQVLDS
+286 SIAQVLDNM
-294 LKGSINSTFQTI
+294 KESINAAFQVI
-306 APVVTSVTT
+306 GPVVTNATV
-315 VILKSLKGLF
+315 VILNFAKVVGGALKSALSNDIFRSFVVGLLGFIGAFKG
-325 SFINANKNWL
+325 IGVAV
-335 GPLAKGLIGI
+335 GILAKL
-345 SVFGKTAT
+345 KTALNVGHALVA
-353 TIGGMAKSFKELG
+353 I
-366 GVIGIFTKVFPSL
+366 
-379 ATGIKII
+379 
-386 VSLGKISVFGKTATT
+386 
-401 IGGMAKSFK
+401 
-410 ELGGVIGIFTKVFPS
+410 
-425 LATGIKIIVSL
+425 
-436 GKASTYVRIFQ
+436 AS
-447 SAMFGIG
+447 
-454 KAVVSVI
+454 
-461 AVGSKVFDIF
+461 GSKAAASALTF
-471 MKVGNAFKILAGLI
+471 MAQSSKLAAAAQAALDAVAEINPYVLIAEAILAV
-485 TANPLTIIIASIAA
+485 AAALT
-499 VVGALIYFFTQT
+499 YFFTQT
-511 KKGRAL
+511 KTGRAL
-517 WQSFVNWL
+517 WQSFTTWL
-525 SGVWQGLVGIATTI
+525 SGAWQGLVGIATTV
-539 WNAIGSAVTT
+539 WNTISNDVIA
-549 CVNTV
+549 CVN
-554 KSVWQGIVEFFTTLW
+554 GIKAAW
-569 TGIVNIATTIWNGL
+569 T
-583 VTVFTTIV
+583 
-591 TVIETVWQGISTL
+591 
-604 WQGIVEF
+604 
-611 FTTLWTGIVNIATT
+611 
-625 IWNGLVTVFTTIVT
+625 
-639 VIETVWQGI
+639 GI
-648 STFFT
+648 STFFIS
-653 TLWTNIVTI
+653 LWTSI
-662 ATTIWNMIVMVVTT
+662 TTNASIFWNSLVIIVTT
-676 VVTTVQAVWSG
+676 VVNLIQAAWSG
-687 FSAFMGSLWN
+687 FSAFMGSLWD

-712 VISGVWNTIVSV
+712 VISGAWNTSVSV

-758 SSIWNAIKGVFGAG
+758 SSIWNAIKGVFRAG
-772 VNFIKSVV
+772 VNFIRSVV
-780 HIDLGAAGRAI
+780 HVDLSGQGRAI
-791 MNSFLNGLKSVW
+791 MNSFFNGLKSVW
-803 ENVKSFVSGIA
+803 NSIKSFISHIA

-823 ISYDRKLLIPAGRA
+823 ISYDRKLLIPAGQA
-837 IMEGLNSGLTEQFAN
+837 IMEGLNNGLTGEFAS
-852 VKSNVSTMAEMI
+852 VQSNVSTMAERI

-888 SQIGNS
+888 SQLDNS
-894 GIGVNSHL
+894 SIGVNSRL
-902 SAHNTFNASSR
+902 SANNTFNASSR
-913 LFENQ
+913 SFEDQ
-918 VTALIEQAVN
+918 VT
-928 KLDNV
+928 
-933 DQHPEITFDT
+933 T
-943 ASKLNRKFNEW
+943 
-954 NNASSRLFENQ
+954 
-965 VTALIE
+965 LIE

-1003 AKWRSAKG
+1003 ANWQSAKG

>member
-16 ESFSST
+16 ENFSST
-22 LEEAIK
+22 LEEAIR
-28 SINKFDNQTMASS
+28 SINKFDNQTMTSS
-41 QAVSDSGSRIS
+41 QAVSNSGSRIS

-67 AGKAWDVVKN
+67 AGKAWDIVRN

-202 SFGFTGKSAEQDLYN
+202 SFGFTGKSAEQDLYK

-236 NGGVNGFAQLAR
+236 NGGVNGFAQLAK

-274 SIDKGFKQAGFG
+274 AINKGFKQAGFG

-306 APVVTSVTT
+306 APVVTSATT

-345 SVFGKTAT
+345 SIFGKTAT
-353 TIGGMAKSFKELG
+353 TIGGIAKSFQ
-366 GVIGIFTKVFPSL
+366 
-379 ATGIKII
+379 
-386 VSLGKISVFGKTATT
+386 
-401 IGGMAKSFK
+401 

-471 MKVGNAFKILAGLI
+471 MKMGRALKAVGVALKALGALMTN
-485 TANPLTIIIASIAA
+485 NPFGIMIAAIAA
-499 VVGALIYFFTQT
+499 VVGVLIYFFTQT
-511 KKGRAL
+511 KTGRAL
-517 WQSFVNWL
+517 WQSFITWL
-525 SGVWQGLVGIATTI
+525 SGVWQSLVGIATTV
-539 WNAIGSAVTT
+539 WNGISNTITT
-549 CVNTV
+549 CVNIV
-554 KSVWQGIVEFFTTLW
+554 KAAWQGIVEFFTTLW

-583 VTVFTTIV
+583 I
-591 TVIETVWQGISTL
+591 
-604 WQGIVEF
+604 
-611 FTTLWTGIVNIATT
+611 
-625 IWNGLVTVFTTIVT
+625 TVFTTIVT

-676 VVTTVQAVWSG
+676 VVTTIQAVWSG
-687 FSAFMGSLWN
+687 FSAFMGSLWD

-712 VISGVWNTIVSV
+712 VISGAWNTIVSV

-758 SSIWNAIKGVFGAG
+758 SSIWNAIKGVFRAG
-772 VNFIKSVV
+772 VNFIRSVV
-780 HIDLGAAGRAI
+780 HVDLSGQGRAI
-791 MNSFLNGLKSVW
+791 MNSFFNGLKSVW
-803 ENVKSFVSGIA
+803 NSIKSFISHIA

-918 VTALIEQAVN
+918 I
-928 KLDNV
+928 
-933 DQHPEITFDT
+933 
-943 ASKLNRKFNEW
+943 
-954 NNASSRLFENQ
+954 
-965 VTALIE
+965 TALIE

-1003 AKWRSAKG
+1003 AKWQSAKG

>member
-67 AGKAWDVVKN
+67 AGKAWDIVKS

-202 SFGFTGKSAEQDLYN
+202 SFGFTGKSAEQDLYK

-236 NGGVNGFAQLAR
+236 NGGVNGFAQLAK

-274 SIDKGFKQAGFG
+274 AINKGFKQAGFG

-306 APVVTSVTT
+306 APVVTNVTT

-366 GVIGIFTKVFPSL
+366 GVIGIFTKVFPN
-379 ATGIKII
+379 
-386 VSLGKISVFGKTATT
+386 
-401 IGGMAKSFK
+401 
-410 ELGGVIGIFTKVFPS
+410 

-471 MKVGNAFKILAGLI
+471 MKMGRALKAVGVALKALGALMTN
-485 TANPLTIIIASIAA
+485 NPFGIMIAAIAA
-499 VVGALIYFFTQT
+499 VVGVLIYFFTQT
-511 KKGRAL
+511 KTGRAL
-517 WQSFVNWL
+517 WQSFITWL
-525 SGVWQGLVGIATTI
+525 SGVWQSLVGIATTV
-539 WNAIGSAVTT
+539 WNGISNTITT
-549 CVNTV
+549 CVNIV
-554 KSVWQGIVEFFTTLW
+554 K
-569 TGIVNIATTIWNGL
+569 AA
-583 VTVFTTIV
+583 
-591 TVIETVWQGISTL
+591 

-676 VVTTVQAVWSG
+676 VVTTVQAAWSG
-687 FSAFMGSLWN
+687 FSAFMGSLWD

-752 AMRSVI
+752 AMRGVI
-758 SSIWNAIKGVFGAG
+758 SSIWNAIKGVFRAG
-772 VNFIKSVV
+772 VNFIRSVV
-780 HIDLGAAGRAI
+780 HVDLSGQGRAI
-791 MNSFLNGLKSVW
+791 MNSFFSGLKSVW
-803 ENVKSFVSGIA
+803 NSIKRFISRIA

-913 LFENQ
+913 
-918 VTALIEQAVN
+918 
-928 KLDNV
+928 
-933 DQHPEITFDT
+933 
-943 ASKLNRKFNEW
+943 S
-954 NNASSRLFENQ
+954 FENQ

-1003 AKWRSAKG
+1003 AKWQSAKG

>member
-236 NGGVNGFAQLAR
+236 NGGVNGFAQLAK

-274 SIDKGFKQAGFG
+274 AINKGFKQAGFG

-386 VSLGKISVFGKTATT
+386 VSLGK
-401 IGGMAKSFK
+401 
-410 ELGGVIGIFTKVFPS
+410 
-425 LATGIKIIVSL
+425 
-436 GKASTYVRIFQ
+436 ASTYVRIFQ

-471 MKVGNAFKILAGLI
+471 MKMGRALKAVGVALKALGALMTN
-485 TANPLTIIIASIAA
+485 NPFGIMIAAIAA
-499 VVGALIYFFTQT
+499 VVGVLIYFFTQT
-511 KKGRAL
+511 KTGRAL
-517 WQSFVNWL
+517 WQSFITWL
-525 SGVWQGLVGIATTI
+525 SGVWQSLVGIATTVWNGI
-539 WNAIGSAVTT
+539 SNAITT
-549 CVNTV
+549 CVNIV
-554 KSVWQGIVEFFTTLW
+554 K
-569 TGIVNIATTIWNGL
+569 AA
-583 VTVFTTIV
+583 
-591 TVIETVWQGISTL
+591 

-687 FSAFMGSLWN
+687 FAGFMSGLWS
-697 GIVAVASGVWNGLVA
+697 GIVAVASSVWNTLIAVVSTVWNA
-712 VISGVWNTIVSV
+712 ITTVISGAVN
-724 INGAISIVRSVISSG
+724 AVRSVISGG
-739 FNGAKAIVQGAMN
+739 FNAARGIVQNVMN
-752 AMRSVI
+752 AIKGVI
-758 SSIWNAIKGVFGAG
+758 SNVWNAIKGVFNAG

-780 HIDLGAAGRAI
+780 HVDLSAQGRAI
-791 MNSFLNGLKSVW
+791 MNSFFNGLKSVW
-803 ENVKSFVSGIA
+803 NSIKNFISGIA

-823 ISYDRKLLIPAGRA
+823 ISYDRKLLIPAGQA
-837 IMEGLNSGLTEQFAN
+837 IMEGLNNGLTGEFAS
-852 VKSNVSTMAEMI
+852 VQSNVSTMAERI

-954 NNASSRLFENQ
+954 N
-965 VTALIE
+965 
-971 QAVNKLDNV
+971 
-980 DQHPEITF
+980 
-988 DTASKLNRKFNEWNV
+988 V
-1003 AKWRSAKG
+1003 AKWQSAKG

>member
-16 ESFSST
+16 ENFSST
-22 LEEAIK
+22 LEEAIR

-61 ISTVAI
+61 VSAVAV
-67 AGKAWDVVKN
+67 AGKAWDIVKD

-236 NGGVNGFAQLAR
+236 NGGVNGFAQLAK
-248 KNSQGIGTSFANL
+248 KNSEGIGTSFANL
-261 KNAVVKNMANMMS
+261 KNAVVKNLANMLS
-274 SIDKGFKQAGFG
+274 AIDNGFKQAGLG
-286 SIAQVLDS
+286 SIAQVLDNM
-294 LKGSINSTFQTI
+294 KESINAAFQVI
-306 APVVTSVTT
+306 GPVVTNATV
-315 VILKSLKGLF
+315 VILNFAKVVGGALKSALSNDIFRSFVVGLLGFIGAFKG
-325 SFINANKNWL
+325 IGVAV
-335 GPLAKGLIGI
+335 GILAKL
-345 SVFGKTAT
+345 KTALNVGHALVA
-353 TIGGMAKSFKELG
+353 I
-366 GVIGIFTKVFPSL
+366 
-379 ATGIKII
+379 
-386 VSLGKISVFGKTATT
+386 
-401 IGGMAKSFK
+401 
-410 ELGGVIGIFTKVFPS
+410 
-425 LATGIKIIVSL
+425 
-436 GKASTYVRIFQ
+436 AS
-447 SAMFGIG
+447 
-454 KAVVSVI
+454 
-461 AVGSKVFDIF
+461 GSKAAASALTF
-471 MKVGNAFKILAGLI
+471 MAQSSKLAAAAQAALDAVAEINPYVLIAEAILAV
-485 TANPLTIIIASIAA
+485 AAALT
-499 VVGALIYFFTQT
+499 YFFTQT
-511 KKGRAL
+511 KTGRAL
-517 WQSFVNWL
+517 WQSFTTWL
-525 SGVWQGLVGIATTI
+525 SGAWQGLVGIATTV
-539 WNAIGSAVTT
+539 WNTISNDVIA
-549 CVNTV
+549 CVN
-554 KSVWQGIVEFFTTLW
+554 GIKAAW
-569 TGIVNIATTIWNGL
+569 T
-583 VTVFTTIV
+583 
-591 TVIETVWQGISTL
+591 
-604 WQGIVEF
+604 
-611 FTTLWTGIVNIATT
+611 
-625 IWNGLVTVFTTIVT
+625 
-639 VIETVWQGI
+639 GI
-648 STFFT
+648 STFFIS
-653 TLWTNIVTI
+653 LWTSI
-662 ATTIWNMIVMVVTT
+662 TTNASIFWNSLVIIVTT
-676 VVTTVQAVWSG
+676 VVNLIQAAWSG
-687 FSAFMGSLWN
+687 FSAFMGSLWD

-712 VISGVWNTIVSV
+712 VISGAWNTSVSV

-758 SSIWNAIKGVFGAG
+758 SSIWNAIKGVFRAG
-772 VNFIKSVV
+772 VNFIRSVV
-780 HIDLGAAGRAI
+780 HVDLSGQGRAI
-791 MNSFLNGLKSVW
+791 MNSFFNGLKSVW
-803 ENVKSFVSGIA
+803 NSIKSFISHIA

-823 ISYDRKLLIPAGRA
+823 ISYDRKLLIPAGQA
-837 IMEGLNSGLTEQFAN
+837 IMEGLNNGLTGEFAS
-852 VKSNVSTMAEMI
+852 VQSNVSTMAERI

-888 SQIGNS
+888 SQLDNS
-894 GIGVNSHL
+894 SIGVNSRL
-902 SAHNTFNASSR
+902 SASNTFNASSR
-913 LFENQ
+913 SFEDQ
-918 VTALIEQAVN
+918 VT
-928 KLDNV
+928 
-933 DQHPEITFDT
+933 T
-943 ASKLNRKFNEW
+943 
-954 NNASSRLFENQ
+954 
-965 VTALIE
+965 LIE

-1003 AKWRSAKG
+1003 ANWQSAKG

>member
-16 ESFSST
+16 ENFSST
-22 LEEAIK
+22 LEEAIR

-61 ISTVAI
+61 ISTVAV

-100 YSTQDVAKSTS
+100 YSAQDVAKSTS

-217 ALQSGQITVDQLN
+217 ALQSGQITVGQLN

-236 NGGVNGFAQLAR
+236 NGGVNGFAQLAK

-274 SIDKGFKQAGFG
+274 AINKGFKQAGFG
-286 SIAQVLDS
+286 SIAQVLDNM
-294 LKGSINSTFQTI
+294 KGSINSAFQAITPI
-306 APVVTSVTT
+306 VTNVTT
-315 VILKSLKGLF
+315 TILKTLKGLF

-335 GPLAKGLIGI
+335 GPLVEGLVGI
-345 SVFGKTAT
+345 SVLGKTAT
-353 TIGGMAKSFKELG
+353 TIGGIAKSFQELG
-366 GVIGIFTKVFPSL
+366 GAVGIFTKVFPSL
-379 ATGIKII
+379 TTGIRII
-386 VSLGKISVFGKTATT
+386 L
-401 IGGMAKSFK
+401 
-410 ELGGVIGIFTKVFPS
+410 
-425 LATGIKIIVSL
+425 SL
-436 GKASTYVRIFQ
+436 GKASTYVKVFWTAV
-447 SAMFGIG
+447 SGLG
-454 KAVVSVI
+454 KVFVSVI
-461 AVGSKVFDIF
+461 SIGSKVFDTF
-471 MKVGNAFKILAGLI
+471 MKMVNIFKVVGGAFKALGKLMA
-485 TANPLTIIIASIAA
+485 ANQFTIIIAAIAA
-499 VVGALIYFFTQT
+499 VVGVLIYFFTQT
-511 KKGRAL
+511 KTGRAL
-517 WQSFVNWL
+517 WQNFVNWL
-525 SGVWQGLVGIATTI
+525 SGVWQGLVGIATTV
-539 WNAIGSAVTT
+539 WNAIGNAVTT

-554 KSVWQGIVEFFTTLW
+554 KSVWQGIVGFFTGLW
-569 TGIVNIATTIWNGL
+569 SGIVTIA
-583 VTVFTTIV
+583 V
-591 TVIETVWQGISTL
+591 
-604 WQGIVEF
+604 
-611 FTTLWTGIVNIATT
+611 T

-653 TLWTNIVTI
+653 TLWTGIVTI
-662 ATTIWNMIVMVVTT
+662 ATIIWNMLVMVVSM
-676 VVTTVQAVWSG
+676 VVSAVQAVWSG
-687 FSAFMGSLWN
+687 FAGFMSGLWS
-697 GIVAVASGVWNGLVA
+697 GIVAVASSVWNTLVA
-712 VISGVWNTIVSV
+712 VVSTVWNAITTIISGAVN
-724 INGAISIVRSVISSG
+724 AVRSVISGG
-739 FNGAKAIVQGAMN
+739 FNAARGIVQNVMN
-752 AMRSVI
+752 AIKSVI
-758 SSIWNAIKGVFGAG
+758 SNVWNAIKGVFNAG

-780 HIDLGAAGRAI
+780 HVDLSAQGRAI
-791 MNSFLNGLKSVW
+791 MNSFFDGLKSVW
-803 ENVKSFVSGIA
+803 NSIKNFISGIA
-814 GWIKAHKGP
+814 DWIKAHKGP
-823 ISYDRKLLIPAGRA
+823 ISYDRKLLIPAGQA
-837 IMEGLNSGLTEQFAN
+837 IMEGLNNGLTGEFAS
-852 VKSNVSTMAEMI
+852 VQSNVSTMAERI

-888 SQIGNS
+888 SQLDNS
-894 GIGVNSHL
+894 SIGVNSRL
-902 SAHNTFNASSR
+902 SASNTFNASSR
-913 LFENQ
+913 SFEDQ
-918 VTALIEQAVN
+918 VTTLIEQAIN

-933 DQHPEITFDT
+933 DQHPQIG
-943 ASKLNRKFNEW
+943 LNTLDKINNYFNKQNV
-954 NNASSRLFENQ
+954 NN
-965 VTALIE
+965 
-971 QAVNKLDNV
+971 
-980 DQHPEITF
+980 
-988 DTASKLNRKFNEWNV
+988 W
-1003 AKWRSAKG
+1003 WSAKG

>member
-41 QAVSDSGSRIS
+41 QAVSGSGSRIS

-274 SIDKGFKQAGFG
+274 AINKGFKQAGFG

-306 APVVTSVTT
+306 APVVTSATT

-353 TIGGMAKSFKELG
+353 TIGGMAK
-366 GVIGIFTKVFPSL
+366 
-379 ATGIKII
+379 A
-386 VSLGKISVFGKTATT
+386 
-401 IGGMAKSFK
+401 FK

-471 MKVGNAFKILAGLI
+471 MKMGRALKVVGVALKALGALMTN
-485 TANPLTIIIASIAA
+485 NPFGIMIAAIAA
-499 VVGALIYFFTQT
+499 VVGVLIYFFTQT
-511 KKGRAL
+511 KTGRAL
-517 WQSFVNWL
+517 WQSFITWL
-525 SGVWQGLVGIATTI
+525 SGVWQSLVGIATTV
-539 WNAIGSAVTT
+539 WNGISNTITT
-549 CVNTV
+549 CVNIV
-554 KSVWQGIVEFFTTLW
+554 K
-569 TGIVNIATTIWNGL
+569 AA
-583 VTVFTTIV
+583 
-591 TVIETVWQGISTL
+591 

-687 FSAFMGSLWN
+687 FSAFMDSLWN

-712 VISGVWNTIVSV
+712 VISGAWNTIVSV

-758 SSIWNAIKGVFGAG
+758 SSVWNAIKGVFNAG

-780 HIDLGAAGRAI
+780 HVDLSAQGRAI
-791 MNSFLNGLKSVW
+791 MNSFFNGLKSVW
-803 ENVKSFVSGIA
+803 NSIKSFISHIA

-852 VKSNVSTMAEMI
+852 VKSNVSTMAERI

-954 NNASSRLFENQ
+954 N
-965 VTALIE
+965 
-971 QAVNKLDNV
+971 
-980 DQHPEITF
+980 
-988 DTASKLNRKFNEWNV
+988 V
-1003 AKWRSAKG
+1003 AKWQSAKG

>member
-41 QAVSDSGSRIS
+41 QAVSGSGSRIS

-274 SIDKGFKQAGFG
+274 AINKGFKQAGFG

-294 LKGSINSTFQTI
+294 LKESINSTFQTI
-306 APVVTSVTT
+306 APVVTSATT

-353 TIGGMAKSFKELG
+353 TIGGMAK
-366 GVIGIFTKVFPSL
+366 
-379 ATGIKII
+379 A
-386 VSLGKISVFGKTATT
+386 
-401 IGGMAKSFK
+401 FK

-471 MKVGNAFKILAGLI
+471 MKIGNAFKILAGLI

-525 SGVWQGLVGIATTI
+525 SGVWQGLVGIATTV
-539 WNAIGSAVTT
+539 WNAIGNAVTT

-554 KSVWQGIVEFFTTLW
+554 KSAWQGIVEFFTTLW
-569 TGIVNIATTIWNGL
+569 TGIVT
-583 VTVFTTIV
+583 
-591 TVIETVWQGISTL
+591 
-604 WQGIVEF
+604 
-611 FTTLWTGIVNIATT
+611 IATT

-687 FSAFMGSLWN
+687 FSAFMDSLWN

-712 VISGVWNTIVSV
+712 VISGAWNTIVSV

-758 SSIWNAIKGVFGAG
+758 SSVWNAIKGVFRAG

-780 HIDLGAAGRAI
+780 HVNLSAQGRAI
-791 MNSFLNGLKSVW
+791 MNSFFDGLKSVW
-803 ENVKSFVSGIA
+803 NSIKRFISHIA

-852 VKSNVSTMAEMI
+852 VKSNVSTMAERI

-954 NNASSRLFENQ
+954 N
-965 VTALIE
+965 
-971 QAVNKLDNV
+971 
-980 DQHPEITF
+980 
-988 DTASKLNRKFNEWNV
+988 V
-1003 AKWRSAKG
+1003 AKWQSAKG

>member
-16 ESFSST
+16 ENFSST
-22 LEEAIK
+22 LEEAIR
-28 SINKFDNQTMASS
+28 SINKFDNQTMTSS

-61 ISTVAI
+61 ISTVAV
-67 AGKAWDVVKN
+67 AGKAWDVIKS

-236 NGGVNGFAQLAR
+236 NGGVNGFAQLAK

-274 SIDKGFKQAGFG
+274 AINKGFKQAGFG

-294 LKGSINSTFQTI
+294 LKGSINSTFQAI
-306 APVVTSVTT
+306 SPIVTNATT

-353 TIGGMAKSFKELG
+353 TIGGIAKSFQELG
-366 GVIGIFTKVFPSL
+366 GVV
-379 ATGIKII
+379 
-386 VSLGKISVFGKTATT
+386 
-401 IGGMAKSFK
+401 
-410 ELGGVIGIFTKVFPS
+410 GIFTKVFPS

-471 MKVGNAFKILAGLI
+471 MKIGNAFKILAGLI
-485 TANPLTIIIASIAA
+485 TANPFGIMIAAIAA
-499 VVGALIYFFTQT
+499 VVGVLIYFFTQT
-511 KKGRAL
+511 KTGRAL
-517 WQSFVNWL
+517 WQSFITWL
-525 SGVWQGLVGIATTI
+525 SGVWQSLVGIATTV
-539 WNAIGSAVTT
+539 WNGISNVITT
-549 CVNTV
+549 CVNIV
-554 KSVWQGIVEFFTTLW
+554 KAAWQGIVEFFTTLW

-583 VTVFTTIV
+583 VI
-591 TVIETVWQGISTL
+591 
-604 WQGIVEF
+604 
-611 FTTLWTGIVNIATT
+611 
-625 IWNGLVTVFTTIVT
+625 VFTTIVT

-662 ATTIWNMIVMVVTT
+662 AITIWNMIVVVVTT
-676 VVTTVQAVWSG
+676 VVTTVQAAWSG
-687 FSAFMGSLWN
+687 FSAFMDSLWN

-712 VISGVWNTIVSV
+712 VISGAWNTIVSV

-758 SSIWNAIKGVFGAG
+758 SSIWNAIKGVFRAG
-772 VNFIKSVV
+772 VNCIRSVV
-780 HIDLGAAGRAI
+780 HVDLSGQGRAI
-791 MNSFLNGLKSVW
+791 MNSFFNGLKSVW
-803 ENVKSFVSGIA
+803 NSIKSFISHIA

-954 NNASSRLFENQ
+954 N
-965 VTALIE
+965 
-971 QAVNKLDNV
+971 
-980 DQHPEITF
+980 
-988 DTASKLNRKFNEWNV
+988 V
-1003 AKWRSAKG
+1003 AKWQSAKG

>member
-1 MSDSMSVRAVLSAYD
+1 MSVRAVLSAYD
-16 ESFSST
+16 ENFSST

-61 ISTVAI
+61 VSAVAI

-202 SFGFTGKSAEQDLYN
+202 SFGFTGKSAEQDLYK

-274 SIDKGFKQAGFG
+274 AIDKGFKQAGFG

-306 APVVTSVTT
+306 APVVTSATT

-345 SVFGKTAT
+345 SIFGKTAT
-353 TIGGMAKSFKELG
+353 TIGGIAKSFQ
-366 GVIGIFTKVFPSL
+366 
-379 ATGIKII
+379 
-386 VSLGKISVFGKTATT
+386 
-401 IGGMAKSFK
+401 

-461 AVGSKVFDIF
+461 AVGSKVFDVF
-471 MKVGNAFKILAGLI
+471 MKIGNAFKILAGLI
-485 TANPLTIIIASIAA
+485 TANPFGIMIAAIAA
-499 VVGALIYFFTQT
+499 VVGVLIYFFTQT
-511 KKGRAL
+511 KTGRAL
-517 WQSFVNWL
+517 WQSFTTWL
-525 SGVWQGLVGIATTI
+525 SGAWQGLVGIAITVWNTI
-539 WNAIGSAVTT
+539 SNAVIA
-549 CVNTV
+549 CVN
-554 KSVWQGIVEFFTTLW
+554 GIKAAW
-569 TGIVNIATTIWNGL
+569 T
-583 VTVFTTIV
+583 
-591 TVIETVWQGISTL
+591 
-604 WQGIVEF
+604 
-611 FTTLWTGIVNIATT
+611 
-625 IWNGLVTVFTTIVT
+625 
-639 VIETVWQGI
+639 GI
-648 STFFT
+648 STFFIG
-653 TLWTNIVTI
+653 LWTSITTNASIIWNSLVTI
-662 ATTIWNMIVMVVTT
+662 VTT
-676 VVTTVQAVWSG
+676 VVNLIQVAWSG
-687 FSAFMGSLWN
+687 FSAFMGSLWD

-712 VISGVWNTIVSV
+712 VISGAWNTIVSV

-758 SSIWNAIKGVFGAG
+758 SSIWNAIKGVFRAG
-772 VNFIKSVV
+772 VNFIRSVV
-780 HIDLGAAGRAI
+780 HVDLSGQGRAI
-791 MNSFLNGLKSVW
+791 MNSFFNGLKSVW
-803 ENVKSFVSGIA
+803 NSIKSFISHIA

-933 DQHPEITFDT
+933 DQHPEIG
-943 ASKLNRKFNEW
+943 LNTLDKMNNYFNKQNV
-954 NNASSRLFENQ
+954 NN
-965 VTALIE
+965 
-971 QAVNKLDNV
+971 
-980 DQHPEITF
+980 
-988 DTASKLNRKFNEWNV
+988 W
-1003 AKWRSAKG
+1003 WSAKG

>member
-1 MSDSMSVRAVLSAYD
+1 MSVRAVLSAYD
-16 ESFSST
+16 ENFSST

-41 QAVSDSGSRIS
+41 QAVSGSGSRIS

-236 NGGVNGFAQLAR
+236 NGGVNGFAQLAK

-274 SIDKGFKQAGFG
+274 AINKGFKQAGFG
-286 SIAQVLDS
+286 SIAQVLDNM
-294 LKGSINSTFQTI
+294 KGSINSTFQAITPI
-306 APVVTSVTT
+306 VTNVTT
-315 VILKSLKGLF
+315 TILKTLKGLF

-335 GPLAKGLIGI
+335 GPLVKGLVGI
-345 SVFGKTAT
+345 SVLGKTAT
-353 TIGGMAKSFKELG
+353 TIGG
-366 GVIGIFTKVFPSL
+366 I
-379 ATGIKII
+379 
-386 VSLGKISVFGKTATT
+386 
-401 IGGMAKSFK
+401 AKSFK

-471 MKVGNAFKILAGLI
+471 MKIGNAFKILAGLI

-525 SGVWQGLVGIATTI
+525 SGVWQGLVGIATTV
-539 WNAIGSAVTT
+539 WNAIGNAVTA

-554 KSVWQGIVEFFTTLW
+554 KSVWQGIVGFFTTLW

-591 TVIETVWQGISTL
+591 TVIETVWQGIS
-604 WQGIVEF
+604 I
-611 FTTLWTGIVNIATT
+611 
-625 IWNGLVTVFTTIVT
+625 
-639 VIETVWQGI
+639 
-648 STFFT
+648 FFT

-712 VISGVWNTIVSV
+712 VISGAWNTIVSV

-752 AMRSVI
+752 AMKSVI
-758 SSIWNAIKGVFGAG
+758 SSIWNAIKGVFRAG
-772 VNFIKSVV
+772 VNFIRSVV
-780 HIDLGAAGRAI
+780 HVDLSGQGRAI
-791 MNSFLNGLKSVW
+791 MNSFFDGLKSVW
-803 ENVKSFVSGIA
+803 NSIKSFISHIA

-823 ISYDRKLLIPAGRA
+823 ISYDRKLLIPAGQA
-837 IMEGLNSGLTEQFAN
+837 IMEGLNNGLTGGFAS
-852 VKSNVSTMAEMI
+852 VQSNVSTMAERI

-933 DQHPEITFDT
+933 DQHPEIG
-943 ASKLNRKFNEW
+943 LNTLDKMNNYFNKQNV
-954 NNASSRLFENQ
+954 NN
-965 VTALIE
+965 
-971 QAVNKLDNV
+971 
-980 DQHPEITF
+980 
-988 DTASKLNRKFNEWNV
+988 W
-1003 AKWRSAKG
+1003 WSAKG

>member
-16 ESFSST
+16 ENFSST
-22 LEEAIK
+22 LEEAIR
-28 SINKFDNQTMASS
+28 SINKFDNQTMTSS
-41 QAVSDSGSRIS
+41 QAVSDSSSRIS

-274 SIDKGFKQAGFG
+274 AIDKGFKQAGFG

-306 APVVTSVTT
+306 APVVTSATT

-345 SVFGKTAT
+345 SIFGKTAT
-353 TIGGMAKSFKELG
+353 TIGGIAKSFQ
-366 GVIGIFTKVFPSL
+366 
-379 ATGIKII
+379 
-386 VSLGKISVFGKTATT
+386 
-401 IGGMAKSFK
+401 

-471 MKVGNAFKILAGLI
+471 MKIGNAFKILAGLI

-525 SGVWQGLVGIATTI
+525 SGVWQGLVGIATTV
-539 WNAIGSAVTT
+539 WNAIGNAVTT

-569 TGIVNIATTIWNGL
+569 A
-583 VTVFTTIV
+583 
-591 TVIETVWQGISTL
+591 
-604 WQGIVEF
+604 
-611 FTTLWTGIVNIATT
+611 GIVNIATT

-662 ATTIWNMIVMVVTT
+662 ATTIWNMLVMVVSM
-676 VVTTVQAVWSG
+676 VVSAVQAVWSG
-687 FSAFMGSLWN
+687 FAGFMSGLWS
-697 GIVAVASGVWNGLVA
+697 GIVAVASSVWNTLVA
-712 VISGVWNTIVSV
+712 VVSTVWNAITTAISGAVN
-724 INGAISIVRSVISSG
+724 AVRSVISSG
-739 FNGAKAIVQGAMN
+739 FNAARGIVQNVMN
-752 AMRSVI
+752 AIKGVI
-758 SSIWNAIKGVFGAG
+758 SNVWNAIKGVFRAG
-772 VNFIKSVV
+772 VNFIRSVV
-780 HIDLGAAGRAI
+780 HVDLSGQGRAI
-791 MNSFLNGLKSVW
+791 MNSFFDGLKSVW
-803 ENVKSFVSGIA
+803 NSIKRFISRIA

-933 DQHPEITFDT
+933 DQHPEIG
-943 ASKLNRKFNEW
+943 LNTLDKMNNYFNKQNV
-954 NNASSRLFENQ
+954 NN
-965 VTALIE
+965 
-971 QAVNKLDNV
+971 
-980 DQHPEITF
+980 
-988 DTASKLNRKFNEWNV
+988 W
-1003 AKWRSAKG
+1003 WSAKG

>member
-1 MSDSMSVRAVLSAYD
+1 MSVRAVLSAYD

-28 SINKFDNQTMASS
+28 SINKFDNQTIASS

-61 ISTVAI
+61 ISTVAV

-236 NGGVNGFAQLAR
+236 NGGVNGFAQLAK
-248 KNSQGIGTSFANL
+248 KNSEGIGTSFANL
-261 KNAVVKNMANMMS
+261 KNAVVKNLANMLS
-274 SIDKGFKQAGFG
+274 AIDNGFKQAGLG
-286 SIAQVLDS
+286 SIAQVLDNM
-294 LKGSINSTFQTI
+294 KESINAAFQVI
-306 APVVTSVTT
+306 GPVVTNATV
-315 VILKSLKGLF
+315 VILNFAKVVGGALKSALSNDIFRSFVVGLLGFIGAFKG
-325 SFINANKNWL
+325 IGVAV
-335 GPLAKGLIGI
+335 GILAKL
-345 SVFGKTAT
+345 KTALNVGHALVA
-353 TIGGMAKSFKELG
+353 I
-366 GVIGIFTKVFPSL
+366 
-379 ATGIKII
+379 
-386 VSLGKISVFGKTATT
+386 
-401 IGGMAKSFK
+401 
-410 ELGGVIGIFTKVFPS
+410 
-425 LATGIKIIVSL
+425 
-436 GKASTYVRIFQ
+436 AS
-447 SAMFGIG
+447 
-454 KAVVSVI
+454 
-461 AVGSKVFDIF
+461 GSKAAASALTF
-471 MKVGNAFKILAGLI
+471 MAQSSKLAAAAQAALDAVAEINPYVLIAEAILAV
-485 TANPLTIIIASIAA
+485 AAALT
-499 VVGALIYFFTQT
+499 YFFTQT
-511 KKGRAL
+511 KTGRAL
-517 WQSFVNWL
+517 WQSFTTWL
-525 SGVWQGLVGIATTI
+525 SGAWQGLVGIATTV
-539 WNAIGSAVTT
+539 WNTISNDVIA
-549 CVNTV
+549 CVN
-554 KSVWQGIVEFFTTLW
+554 GIKAAW
-569 TGIVNIATTIWNGL
+569 T
-583 VTVFTTIV
+583 
-591 TVIETVWQGISTL
+591 
-604 WQGIVEF
+604 
-611 FTTLWTGIVNIATT
+611 
-625 IWNGLVTVFTTIVT
+625 
-639 VIETVWQGI
+639 GI
-648 STFFT
+648 STFFIS
-653 TLWTNIVTI
+653 LWTSI
-662 ATTIWNMIVMVVTT
+662 TTNASIFWNSLVIIVTT
-676 VVTTVQAVWSG
+676 VVNLIQAAWSG
-687 FSAFMGSLWN
+687 FSAFMGSLWD

-712 VISGVWNTIVSV
+712 VISGAWNTSVSV

-758 SSIWNAIKGVFGAG
+758 SSIWNAIKGVFRAG
-772 VNFIKSVV
+772 VNFIRSVV
-780 HIDLGAAGRAI
+780 HVDLSGQGRAI
-791 MNSFLNGLKSVW
+791 MNSFFNGLKSVW
-803 ENVKSFVSGIA
+803 NSIKSFISHIA

-823 ISYDRKLLIPAGRA
+823 ISYDRKLLIPAGQA
-837 IMEGLNSGLTEQFAN
+837 IMEGLNNGLTGEFAS
-852 VKSNVSTMAEMI
+852 VQSNVSTMAERI
-864 ANAATVTIPEIN
+864 ANAATVTIPGIN

-888 SQIGNS
+888 SQLDNS
-894 GIGVNSHL
+894 SIGVNSRL
-902 SAHNTFNASSR
+902 SASNTFNASSR
-913 LFENQ
+913 SFEDQ
-918 VTALIEQAVN
+918 VT
-928 KLDNV
+928 
-933 DQHPEITFDT
+933 T
-943 ASKLNRKFNEW
+943 
-954 NNASSRLFENQ
+954 
-965 VTALIE
+965 LIE

-1003 AKWRSAKG
+1003 ANWQSAKG

>member
-41 QAVSDSGSRIS
+41 QAVSGSGSRIS

-274 SIDKGFKQAGFG
+274 AINKGFKQAGFG

-306 APVVTSVTT
+306 APVVTSATT

-353 TIGGMAKSFKELG
+353 TIGGMAK
-366 GVIGIFTKVFPSL
+366 
-379 ATGIKII
+379 A
-386 VSLGKISVFGKTATT
+386 
-401 IGGMAKSFK
+401 FK

-471 MKVGNAFKILAGLI
+471 MKIGNAFKILAGLI

-525 SGVWQGLVGIATTI
+525 SGVWQGLVGIATTV
-539 WNAIGSAVTT
+539 WNAIGNAVTT

-554 KSVWQGIVEFFTTLW
+554 KSAWQGIVEFFTTLW
-569 TGIVNIATTIWNGL
+569 TGIVT
-583 VTVFTTIV
+583 
-591 TVIETVWQGISTL
+591 
-604 WQGIVEF
+604 
-611 FTTLWTGIVNIATT
+611 IATT

-687 FSAFMGSLWN
+687 FSAFMDSLWN

-712 VISGVWNTIVSV
+712 VISGAWNTIVSV

-758 SSIWNAIKGVFGAG
+758 SSVWNAIKGVFRAG

-780 HIDLGAAGRAI
+780 HVNLSAQGRAI
-791 MNSFLNGLKSVW
+791 MNSFFDGLKSVW
-803 ENVKSFVSGIA
+803 NSIKRFISHIA

-852 VKSNVSTMAEMI
+852 VKSNVSTMAERI

-954 NNASSRLFENQ
+954 N
-965 VTALIE
+965 
-971 QAVNKLDNV
+971 
-980 DQHPEITF
+980 
-988 DTASKLNRKFNEWNV
+988 V
-1003 AKWRSAKG
+1003 AKWQSAKG

>member
-1 MSDSMSVRAVLSAYD
+1 MSVRAVLSAYD

-41 QAVSDSGSRIS
+41 QAVSGSGSRIS

-236 NGGVNGFAQLAR
+236 NGGVNGFAQLAK

-274 SIDKGFKQAGFG
+274 AINKGFKQAGFG

-306 APVVTSVTT
+306 APVVTSATT

-353 TIGGMAKSFKELG
+353 TIGGMAKAFQ
-366 GVIGIFTKVFPSL
+366 
-379 ATGIKII
+379 
-386 VSLGKISVFGKTATT
+386 
-401 IGGMAKSFK
+401 

-471 MKVGNAFKILAGLI
+471 MKIGNAFKILAGLI

-525 SGVWQGLVGIATTI
+525 SGVWQGLVGIATTV
-539 WNAIGSAVTT
+539 WNAIGNAVTT

-554 KSVWQGIVEFFTTLW
+554 KSVWQGIV
-569 TGIVNIATTIWNGL
+569 G
-583 VTVFTTIV
+583 
-591 TVIETVWQGISTL
+591 
-604 WQGIVEF
+604 F

-687 FSAFMGSLWN
+687 FSAFMGSLWD

-752 AMRSVI
+752 AMKSAI
-758 SSIWNAIKGVFGAG
+758 SSIWNAIKGVFRAG
-772 VNFIKSVV
+772 VNFIRSVV
-780 HIDLGAAGRAI
+780 HVDLSGQGRAI
-791 MNSFLNGLKSVW
+791 MNSFFDGLKSVW
-803 ENVKSFVSGIA
+803 NSIKRFISRIA

-852 VKSNVSTMAEMI
+852 VKSNVSTMAETI

-902 SAHNTFNASSR
+902 SAHNTFDASSR

-918 VTALIEQAVN
+918 VTALIAQAVN

-933 DQHPEITFDT
+933 DQHPEIG
-943 ASKLNRKFNEW
+943 LNTLDKMNNYFNKQNV
-954 NNASSRLFENQ
+954 NN
-965 VTALIE
+965 
-971 QAVNKLDNV
+971 
-980 DQHPEITF
+980 
-988 DTASKLNRKFNEWNV
+988 W
-1003 AKWRSAKG
+1003 WSAKG

>member
-16 ESFSST
+16 ENFSST
-22 LEEAIK
+22 LEEAIR

-67 AGKAWDVVKN
+67 AGKAWDVIKN

-202 SFGFTGKSAEQDLYN
+202 SFGFTGKSAEQDLYK

-274 SIDKGFKQAGFG
+274 AINKGFKQAGFG

-306 APVVTSVTT
+306 APVVTSATT

-345 SVFGKTAT
+345 SIFGKTAT
-353 TIGGMAKSFKELG
+353 TIGGIAKSFQ
-366 GVIGIFTKVFPSL
+366 
-379 ATGIKII
+379 
-386 VSLGKISVFGKTATT
+386 
-401 IGGMAKSFK
+401 

-471 MKVGNAFKILAGLI
+471 MKIGNAFKILAGLI
-485 TANPLTIIIASIAA
+485 TANPFGIMIAAIAA
-499 VVGALIYFFTQT
+499 VVGVLIYFFTQT
-511 KKGRAL
+511 KTGRAL

-525 SGVWQGLVGIATTI
+525 SGVWQGLVGIATTV
-539 WNAIGSAVTT
+539 WNAIGNAVTT

-554 KSVWQGIVEFFTTLW
+554 KSV
-569 TGIVNIATTIWNGL
+569 
-583 VTVFTTIV
+583 
-591 TVIETVWQGISTL
+591 

-662 ATTIWNMIVMVVTT
+662 ATTIWNMIVTVVTT

-687 FSAFMGSLWN
+687 FSAFMGSLWD

-712 VISGVWNTIVSV
+712 VISGAWNAIVSV

-758 SSIWNAIKGVFGAG
+758 SSIWNAIKGVFRAG
-772 VNFIKSVV
+772 VNFIRSVV
-780 HIDLGAAGRAI
+780 HVDLSGQGRAI
-791 MNSFLNGLKSVW
+791 MNSFFNGLKSVW
-803 ENVKSFVSGIA
+803 NSIKSFISHIA

-864 ANAATVTIPEIN
+864 ANAATVTIPDIN

-933 DQHPEITFDT
+933 DQHPEIG
-943 ASKLNRKFNEW
+943 LNTLDKMNNYFNKQNV
-954 NNASSRLFENQ
+954 NN
-965 VTALIE
+965 
-971 QAVNKLDNV
+971 
-980 DQHPEITF
+980 
-988 DTASKLNRKFNEWNV
+988 W
-1003 AKWRSAKG
+1003 WSAKG

>member
-16 ESFSST
+16 ENFSST
-22 LEEAIK
+22 LEEAIR
-28 SINKFDNQTMASS
+28 SINKFDNQTMTSS

-61 ISTVAI
+61 ISTVAV
-67 AGKAWDVVKN
+67 AGKAWDIVKN

-236 NGGVNGFAQLAR
+236 NGGVNGFAQLAK

-274 SIDKGFKQAGFG
+274 AINKGFKQAGFG

-306 APVVTSVTT
+306 APVVTSATT

-335 GPLAKGLIGI
+335 GPLAKGLVGI
-345 SVFGKTAT
+345 SVLGKTAT
-353 TIGGMAKSFKELG
+353 TIGGIAKSFQ
-366 GVIGIFTKVFPSL
+366 
-379 ATGIKII
+379 
-386 VSLGKISVFGKTATT
+386 
-401 IGGMAKSFK
+401 

-471 MKVGNAFKILAGLI
+471 MKMGRALKAVGVALKALGALMTN
-485 TANPLTIIIASIAA
+485 NPFGIMIAAIAA
-499 VVGALIYFFTQT
+499 VVGVLIYFFTQT
-511 KKGRAL
+511 KTGRAL
-517 WQSFVNWL
+517 WQSFITWL
-525 SGVWQGLVGIATTI
+525 SGVWQSLVGIATTV
-539 WNAIGSAVTT
+539 WNGISNVITT
-549 CVNTV
+549 CVNIV
-554 KSVWQGIVEFFTTLW
+554 K
-569 TGIVNIATTIWNGL
+569 AA
-583 VTVFTTIV
+583 
-591 TVIETVWQGISTL
+591 

-676 VVTTVQAVWSG
+676 VVTTVQAAWSG
-687 FSAFMGSLWN
+687 FSAFMDSLWN

-712 VISGVWNTIVSV
+712 VISGAWNTIVSV

-752 AMRSVI
+752 AMRGVI
-758 SSIWNAIKGVFGAG
+758 SSIWNAIKGVFRAG
-772 VNFIKSVV
+772 VNFIRSVV
-780 HIDLGAAGRAI
+780 HVDLSGQGRAI
-791 MNSFLNGLKSVW
+791 MNSFFNGLKSVW
-803 ENVKSFVSGIA
+803 NSIKSFISHIA

-933 DQHPEITFDT
+933 DQHPEIG
-943 ASKLNRKFNEW
+943 LNTLDKMNNYFNKQNV
-954 NNASSRLFENQ
+954 NN
-965 VTALIE
+965 
-971 QAVNKLDNV
+971 
-980 DQHPEITF
+980 
-988 DTASKLNRKFNEWNV
+988 W
-1003 AKWRSAKG
+1003 WSAKG

>member
-16 ESFSST
+16 ENFSST
-22 LEEAIK
+22 LEEAIR
-28 SINKFDNQTMASS
+28 SINKFDNQTMTSS

-61 ISTVAI
+61 ISTVAV
-67 AGKAWDVVKN
+67 AGKAWDVIKS

-111 ILAKGIDGL
+111 MLAKGIDGV

-236 NGGVNGFAQLAR
+236 NGGVNGFAQLAK

-274 SIDKGFKQAGFG
+274 AINKGFKQAGFG

-386 VSLGKISVFGKTATT
+386 VSLGK
-401 IGGMAKSFK
+401 
-410 ELGGVIGIFTKVFPS
+410 
-425 LATGIKIIVSL
+425 
-436 GKASTYVRIFQ
+436 ASTYVRIFQ

-471 MKVGNAFKILAGLI
+471 MKMGRALKAVGVALKALGALMTN
-485 TANPLTIIIASIAA
+485 NPFGIMIAAIAA
-499 VVGALIYFFTQT
+499 VVGVLIYFFTQT
-511 KKGRAL
+511 KTGRAL
-517 WQSFVNWL
+517 WQSFITWL
-525 SGVWQGLVGIATTI
+525 SGVWQSLVGIATTVWNGI
-539 WNAIGSAVTT
+539 SNAITT
-549 CVNTV
+549 CVNIV
-554 KSVWQGIVEFFTTLW
+554 K
-569 TGIVNIATTIWNGL
+569 AA
-583 VTVFTTIV
+583 
-591 TVIETVWQGISTL
+591 

-687 FSAFMGSLWN
+687 FAGFMSGLWS
-697 GIVAVASGVWNGLVA
+697 GIVAVASSVWNTLIAVVSTVWNA
-712 VISGVWNTIVSV
+712 ITTVISGAVN
-724 INGAISIVRSVISSG
+724 AVRSVISGG
-739 FNGAKAIVQGAMN
+739 FNAARGIVQNVMN
-752 AMRSVI
+752 AIKGVI
-758 SSIWNAIKGVFGAG
+758 SNVWNAIKGVFNAG

-780 HIDLGAAGRAI
+780 HVDLSAQGRAI
-791 MNSFLNGLKSVW
+791 MNSFFNGLKSVW
-803 ENVKSFVSGIA
+803 NSIKNFISGIA

-823 ISYDRKLLIPAGRA
+823 ISYDRKLLIPAGQA
-837 IMEGLNSGLTEQFAN
+837 IMEGLNNGLTGEFAS
-852 VKSNVSTMAEMI
+852 VQSNVSTMAERI

-954 NNASSRLFENQ
+954 N
-965 VTALIE
+965 
-971 QAVNKLDNV
+971 
-980 DQHPEITF
+980 
-988 DTASKLNRKFNEWNV
+988 V
-1003 AKWRSAKG
+1003 AKWQSAKG

>member
-41 QAVSDSGSRIS
+41 QAVSGSGSRIS

-202 SFGFTGKSAEQDLYN
+202 SFGFTGKSAEQDLYK

-236 NGGVNGFAQLAR
+236 NGGVNGFAQLAK

-274 SIDKGFKQAGFG
+274 AINKGFKQAGFG

-306 APVVTSVTT
+306 APIVTSATT

-345 SVFGKTAT
+345 SIFGKTAT
-353 TIGGMAKSFKELG
+353 TIGGMAKAFQK
-366 GVIGIFTKVFPSL
+366 
-379 ATGIKII
+379 
-386 VSLGKISVFGKTATT
+386 
-401 IGGMAKSFK
+401 
-410 ELGGVIGIFTKVFPS
+410 LGGVIGIFTKVFPS

-471 MKVGNAFKILAGLI
+471 MKMGRALKAVGVALKALGALMTN
-485 TANPLTIIIASIAA
+485 NPFGIMIAAIAA
-499 VVGALIYFFTQT
+499 VVGVLIYFFTQT
-511 KKGRAL
+511 KTGRAL

-525 SGVWQGLVGIATTI
+525 SGVWQGLVGIATTV
-539 WNAIGSAVTT
+539 WNAIGNAVTT

-554 KSVWQGIVEFFTTLW
+554 KSV
-569 TGIVNIATTIWNGL
+569 
-583 VTVFTTIV
+583 
-591 TVIETVWQGISTL
+591 

-662 ATTIWNMIVMVVTT
+662 ATTIWNMIVVVVTT

-687 FSAFMGSLWN
+687 FSAFMGSLWD

-758 SSIWNAIKGVFGAG
+758 SSIWNAIKGVFRAG
-772 VNFIKSVV
+772 VNFIRSVV
-780 HIDLGAAGRAI
+780 HVDLSGQGRAI
-791 MNSFLNGLKSVW
+791 MNSFFDGLKSVW
-803 ENVKSFVSGIA
+803 NSIKSFISRIA

-823 ISYDRKLLIPAGRA
+823 ISYDRKLLIPAGQA
-837 IMEGLNSGLTEQFAN
+837 IMEGLNNGLTGEFAS
-852 VKSNVSTMAEMI
+852 VQSNVSTMAERI

-894 GIGVNSHL
+894 GIGVNSRL
-902 SAHNTFNASSR
+902 SASNTFNASSR
-913 LFENQ
+913 SFEDQ
-918 VTALIEQAVN
+918 VTTLIEQAVN

-933 DQHPEITFDT
+933 DQHPEIG
-943 ASKLNRKFNEW
+943 LNTLDKMNNYFNKQNV
-954 NNASSRLFENQ
+954 NN
-965 VTALIE
+965 
-971 QAVNKLDNV
+971 
-980 DQHPEITF
+980 
-988 DTASKLNRKFNEWNV
+988 W
-1003 AKWRSAKG
+1003 WSAKG

>member
-274 SIDKGFKQAGFG
+274 AINKGFKQAGFG

-306 APVVTSVTT
+306 APVVTSATT
-315 VILKSLKGLF
+315 FILKSLKGLF

-353 TIGGMAKSFKELG
+353 TIGGMAK
-366 GVIGIFTKVFPSL
+366 
-379 ATGIKII
+379 A
-386 VSLGKISVFGKTATT
+386 
-401 IGGMAKSFK
+401 FK

-461 AVGSKVFDIF
+461 EVGSKVFDIF
-471 MKVGNAFKILAGLI
+471 MKMGRVLKVVGVAFKALGALMA
-485 TANPLTIIIASIAA
+485 ANLFVTIVAAIAA
-499 VVGALIYFFTQT
+499 VVGVLIYFFTQT
-511 KKGRAL
+511 KTGRAL
-517 WQSFVNWL
+517 WQSFITWL
-525 SGVWQGLVGIATTI
+525 SGVWQSLVGIATTV
-539 WNAIGSAVTT
+539 WNGISNTITT
-549 CVNTV
+549 CVNIV
-554 KSVWQGIVEFFTTLW
+554 K
-569 TGIVNIATTIWNGL
+569 AA
-583 VTVFTTIV
+583 
-591 TVIETVWQGISTL
+591 

-653 TLWTNIVTI
+653 TLWTGIVTI
-662 ATTIWNMIVMVVTT
+662 ATTIWNMLVMVVSM
-676 VVTTVQAVWSG
+676 VVSAVQAVWSG
-687 FSAFMGSLWN
+687 FAGFMSGLWS
-697 GIVAVASGVWNGLVA
+697 GIVAVASSVWNTLVA
-712 VISGVWNTIVSV
+712 VVSTVWNAITTVISGAVN
-724 INGAISIVRSVISSG
+724 AVRSVISGG
-739 FNGAKAIVQGAMN
+739 FNAARGIVQNVMN
-752 AMRSVI
+752 AIKGVI
-758 SSIWNAIKGVFGAG
+758 SNVWNAIKGVFNAG

-780 HIDLGAAGRAI
+780 HVDLSAQGRAI
-791 MNSFLNGLKSVW
+791 MNSFFDGLKSVW
-803 ENVKSFVSGIA
+803 NSIKNFISGIA
-814 GWIKAHKGP
+814 DWIKAHKGP

-852 VKSNVSTMAEMI
+852 VKSNVSTMAERI

-954 NNASSRLFENQ
+954 N
-965 VTALIE
+965 
-971 QAVNKLDNV
+971 
-980 DQHPEITF
+980 
-988 DTASKLNRKFNEWNV
+988 V
-1003 AKWRSAKG
+1003 AKWQSAKG